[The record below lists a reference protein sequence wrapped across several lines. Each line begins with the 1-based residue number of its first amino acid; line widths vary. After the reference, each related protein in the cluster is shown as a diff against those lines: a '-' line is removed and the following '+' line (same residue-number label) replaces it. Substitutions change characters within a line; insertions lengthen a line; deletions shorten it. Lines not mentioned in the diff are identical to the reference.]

1 MRVSFN
7 YHFARNFVQIIKG
20 SEARNCFLP
29 VRFSLEEEEEEEE
42 EEKEEEEEE
51 EEEEEDTK
59 LPFEKW
65 GGGLILSTKIKYT
78 GEKK

>member
-1 MRVSFN
+1 M
-7 YHFARNFVQIIKG
+7 QIIKG

-29 VRFSLEEEEEEEE
+29 VRFSLEEEEEEEEE

-65 GGGLILSTKIKYT
+65 GGGGLILSTKIKYT